1 MTGRLRIWLFLAAM
15 LIVGAGPS
23 EAANAAWI
31 TIQNDTKGVIVV
43 QSAIVV
49 NGQVKRGKPVRL
61 LPGEVLK
68 EFHQPPAVA
77 LEVYD
82 PQFPN
87 KAMLATPLAVKNEN
101 QKFSVSPSGLGVTV
115 TEVKK

>member
-1 MTGRLRIWLFLAAM
+1 MIGRFRTALATLAM
-15 LIVGAGPS
+15 LVSAT
-23 EAANAAWI
+23 AADAAWI
-31 TIQNDTKGVIVV
+31 AVQNDTKRVIVV

-49 NGQVKRGKPVRL
+49 NGQVKRGRPVRL
-61 LPGEVLK
+61 LPGEVFK

-82 PQFPN
+82 PQVPN
-87 KAMLATPLAVKNEN
+87 QAVLAPLAIKNEN
-101 QKFSVSPSGLGVTV
+101 QKFSVSPNGNGVAV

>member
-1 MTGRLRIWLFLAAM
+1 MIGRFRTALAALAM
-15 LIVGAGPS
+15 LMSAS
-23 EAANAAWI
+23 AADAAWI
-31 TIQNDTKGVIVV
+31 AVQNDTKRVIVV

-49 NGQVKRGKPVRL
+49 NGQVKRGRPVRL
-61 LPGEVLK
+61 LPGEVFK

-82 PQFPN
+82 PQVPN
-87 KAMLATPLAVKNEN
+87 KAVLSTPLAIKNEN
-101 QKFSVSPSGLGVTV
+101 QKFSVSPNANGVTV